1 MSEAPSPS
9 SDSLPSEGE
18 YSSAKRAEHLLHW
31 LLTLGAGGYAWQLVG
46 PWAAAGV
53 LIGLILLISS
63 TNMILLA
70 QFGSLRAVRLNRWI
84 WVILTYLGLA
94 GFAATRV
101 AA

>member
-1 MSEAPSPS
+1 LSKVPSPS
-9 SDSLPSEGE
+9 SDSLPGEGE
-18 YSSAKRAEHLLHW
+18 YSGAKRADYLLHW
-31 LLTLGAGGYAWQLVG
+31 ILTLGAAGCAWQLAG
-46 PWAAAGV
+46 LWAAAGV

-70 QFGSLRAVRLNRWI
+70 QFGSLRVVRLNRWI

-94 GFAATRV
+94 AWVATRG